1 MSENVTI
8 LLKSI
13 SNGSRENYD
22 KVFAMVYTELR
33 NIANKH
39 MKGEK
44 PSHTL
49 QPTALVNEAYLKLI
63 GTQQIDW
70 QNRSHFYAMCA
81 RVMRQILIDHAR
93 SKLASKRGDGAANLT
108 LDEGLVAVGQD
119 RDLEQLLTLDAALD
133 KLKALDERK
142 AKVVELRYF
151 AGLSLDETAEA
162 LDASKATIKRDW
174 VFSKAMLEKFM
185 SEKQN
190 ESR

>member
-22 KVFAMVYTELR
+22 KVFAMVYAELR